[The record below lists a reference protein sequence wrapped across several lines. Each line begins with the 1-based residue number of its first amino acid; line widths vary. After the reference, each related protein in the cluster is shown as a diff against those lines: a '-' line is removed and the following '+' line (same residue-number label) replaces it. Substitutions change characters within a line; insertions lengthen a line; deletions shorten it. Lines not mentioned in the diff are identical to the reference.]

1 MSAGAA
7 APKDRHPTAKAAAKR
22 LTPKGTTPDRQKRPA
37 TRDLAF
43 GIVTTSG
50 KGVERVDL
58 HWRCSVCGR
67 THASRARGDVPSSL
81 QRRGPHGPVLLIV
94 IMNSAALA

>member
-1 MSAGAA
+1 MNARET
-7 APKDRHPTAKAAAKR
+7 APKGRPAATTAAAKQQADCV
-22 LTPKGTTPDRQKRPA
+22 TPDRQKRPA
-37 TRDLAF
+37 TRNLAF

-81 QRRGPHGPVLLIV
+81 HRRGPHGPVLLLV
-94 IMNSAALA
+94 IMAPASSA